1 MILHNF
7 HVPDVELLR
16 AALRNQQVGMVNL
29 DARLA
34 KAWDALQVMI
44 DQLDELDADE
54 PLRR

>member
-16 AALRNQQVGMVNL
+16 AALRNQQS
-29 DARLA
+29 
-34 KAWDALQVMI
+34 AWSTLTPHWYALQVMI

>member
-29 DARLA
+29 DTRLPH
-34 KAWDALQVMI
+34 WYTLQVMI

-54 PLRR
+54 SLRR